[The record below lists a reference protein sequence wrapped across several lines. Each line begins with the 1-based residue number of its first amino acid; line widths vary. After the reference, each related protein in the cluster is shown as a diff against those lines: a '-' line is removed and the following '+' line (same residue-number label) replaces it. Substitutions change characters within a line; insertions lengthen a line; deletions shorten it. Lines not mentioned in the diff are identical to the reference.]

1 MKSKYYFIIMLSMLL
16 NMSPLFAKEQG
27 FGMLMD
33 AEEDLIIKFE
43 GRSMTIEIGE
53 VIPFDAKIYISM
65 GGFAIVTVFESCE
78 EWELN
83 GRGEYITTDE
93 GLVKEAGPEP
103 ILSRQLPTCFD
114 PEEFQPVGSTI
125 GGVVSRSIS
134 RNFKTIKPIKPNPL
148 EPLWREAATGRASNT
163 TLMTLVMNGV
173 KKHKI
178 SRVRPY
184 FEILKQRIPNSA
196 FIKQM
201 KPYF

>member
-1 MKSKYYFIIMLSMLL
+1 MKSKYYFIIMLSILL
-16 NMSPLFAKEQG
+16 NMSPLCAKEQG

-43 GRSMTIEIGE
+43 GRSMTIEVGE

-83 GRGEYITTDE
+83 GRGEYMTTDE
-93 GLVKEAGPEP
+93 GLVKEAGPDP

-114 PEEFQPVGSTI
+114 PEEFEQVGSTI
-125 GGVVSRSIS
+125 GGVVSRSIG
-134 RNFKTIKPIKPNPL
+134 RNLKRIKSNRL

-196 FIKQM
+196 FIKRM